1 MTVSRLIFK
10 LLYPFCCS
18 DTKLILGNMDT
29 KAEIIQRCVDD
40 KLKDDI
46 ARTWD
51 FNSEAPPPDDFEKWV
66 NILEAGTFNPI
77 ERIAIKA
84 ALYNHKREATRKI
97 IYSTLVG
104 GGYTSKKEEDY
115 RDHPDP
121 EMDEYCGQLQGHLK
135 GYPGYEDEPIH
146 PHYGDDPT
154 QELEE
159 ILKDCFG
166 EENQCK

>member
-18 DTKLILGNMDT
+18 DTKIILGNMDT

-46 ARTWD
+46 ARTCD

-66 NILEAGTFNPI
+66 NILEAGTFNPV

-84 ALYNHKREATRKI
+84 ALYSHRREATRKI
-97 IYSTLVG
+97 IYSTLVDG
-104 GGYTSKKEEDY
+104 EVVATFKDSSSWKEESSAQ
-115 RDHPDP
+115 R
-121 EMDEYCGQLQGHLK
+121 Q
-135 GYPGYEDEPIH
+135 
-146 PHYGDDPT
+146 T
-154 QELEE
+154 E
-159 ILKDCFG
+159 IEKIINDFGKDFG